1 MTDLAPFNP
10 TCDHAV
16 NVARKLLDLKPTD
29 VLYDIG
35 CGDGRFLIAAMQ
47 ETTPGGLRCVGIEI
61 DETLCQRARDN
72 VANELSDV
80 QRDRIDI
87 QHGDALTICSGSV
100 PAHDDG
106 QQQCQQQQ
114 PALLLSDC
122 TALYLYLLPRGL
134 LAIRPLLDKL
144 PVKTRVVTYMFQI
157 HGWEPQVV
165 DRSTKGSAPVYLYVK
180 P

>member
-16 NVARKLLDLKPTD
+16 DVARKLLDLKPTD

-35 CGDGRFLIAAMQ
+35 CGDGRFLIAAMKV
-47 ETTPGGLRCVGIEI
+47 TPGLRCVGIEI
-61 DETLCQRARDN
+61 DETLCQRARDS
-72 VANELSDV
+72 VANELSV
-80 QRDRIDI
+80 MQQGRIDI
-87 QHGDALTICSGSV
+87 KHGDALTICRGTV
-100 PAHDDG
+100 PDHDDG

-114 PALLLSDC
+114 APSLSAC

-134 LAIRPLLDKL
+134 LAIRPLLDIL
-144 PVKTRVVTYMFQI
+144 PAKTRVVTYMFQI
-157 HGWEPQVV
+157 HGWEAQVV